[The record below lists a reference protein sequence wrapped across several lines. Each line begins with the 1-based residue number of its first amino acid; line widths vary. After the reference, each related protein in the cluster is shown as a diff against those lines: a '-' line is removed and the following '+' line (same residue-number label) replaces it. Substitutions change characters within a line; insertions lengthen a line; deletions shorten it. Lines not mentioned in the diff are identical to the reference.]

1 MSNQH
6 FQPTLNSKAYR
17 EALRLRVVSAL
28 GPGSFR
34 THADAYGVNHETL
47 RRWLRGDTQFPAWF
61 VAEVA
66 LRTGVSAQR
75 LLHGKD
81 ASPREIM
88 SDLAIANKVDTE
100 TLCRLR
106 RFVSDMEEII
116 GQKAGNKRSPNEA
129 SCRPDSTCVC

>member
-6 FQPTLNSKAYR
+6 FQATLNSKAYR

-47 RRWLRGDTQFPAWF
+47 RRWLRGETQFPAWF

-75 LLHGKD
+75 LLYGRD

-88 SDLAIANKVDTE
+88 SDLAIANRVDTD
-100 TLCRLR
+100 TLYRLK
-106 RFVSDMEEII
+106 RFVADMEDIL
-116 GQKAGNKRSPNEA
+116 GQKRGSQTVPQ
-129 SCRPDSTCVC
+129 

>member
-75 LLHGKD
+75 LLHGRD
-81 ASPREIM
+81 ASPREIV

-116 GQKAGNKRSPNEA
+116 GQKAGSRRSPIEA

>member
-6 FQPTLNSKAYR
+6 FHPTLNSKAYR

-34 THADAYGVNHETL
+34 THADEYGVNHETL

-75 LLHGKD
+75 LLYGRD

-100 TLCRLR
+100 TLWRLK
-106 RFVSDMEEII
+106 RFVSDMEQII
-116 GQKAGNKRSPNEA
+116 GQKSRKETVPQ
-129 SCRPDSTCVC
+129 

>member
-1 MSNQH
+1 MLNQH
-6 FQPTLNSKAYR
+6 FQPTLNSRAYR

-47 RRWLRGDTQFPAWF
+47 RRWLRGETQFPAWF

-75 LLHGKD
+75 LLYGRD

-88 SDLAIANKVDTE
+88 SDLAIANQVDSE
-100 TLCRLR
+100 TLCRLK
-106 RFVSDMEEII
+106 RFVSDMEDIL
-116 GQKAGNKRSPNEA
+116 GAKADKRAVPQ
-129 SCRPDSTCVC
+129 

>member
-47 RRWLRGDTQFPAWF
+47 RRWLRGETQFPAWF

-66 LRTGVSAQR
+66 LRTGVAAQR
-75 LLHGKD
+75 LLYGRD

-88 SDLAIANKVDTE
+88 SDLAIANRVDTE
-100 TLCRLR
+100 TLCRLKQ
-106 RFVSDMEEII
+106 FVTDMEEIV
-116 GQKAGNKRSPNEA
+116 GRKDRTQAVPQ
-129 SCRPDSTCVC
+129 